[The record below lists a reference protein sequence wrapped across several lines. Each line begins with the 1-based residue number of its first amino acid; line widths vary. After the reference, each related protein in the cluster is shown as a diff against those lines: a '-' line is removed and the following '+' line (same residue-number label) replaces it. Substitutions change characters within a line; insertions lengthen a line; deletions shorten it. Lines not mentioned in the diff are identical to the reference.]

1 MKNGERIVSPIMDM
15 ERRVF
20 LFDYCGERR
29 CDVAVKLELVGRRMV
44 ILLKY
49 P

>member
-15 ERRVF
+15 ERRVL
-20 LFDYCGERR
+20 LFDYNGEKR
-29 CDVAVKLELVGRRMV
+29 DVAIKLGLVGRRIV

>member
-15 ERRVF
+15 ERRVL
-20 LFDYCGERR
+20 LFDYCEEKR
-29 CDVAVKLELVGRRMV
+29 CDVAIKLGLVGRRMV

>member
-15 ERRVF
+15 ERRVL
-20 LFDYCGERR
+20 LFDYNGEKC
-29 CDVAVKLELVGRRMV
+29 CDVAIKLGLVGRRIV